1 MSDNM
6 DEALSLLTRLT
17 IHPMADFKANRVMIA
32 TALAEAERRGREAER
47 EACAKIVEDR
57 IPLWEEFEAVAQR
70 IRNRT

>member
-6 DEALSLLTRLT
+6 DEARKLAIALGRDYPDV
-17 IHPMADFKANRVMIA
+17 IANIA
-32 TALAEAERRGREAER
+32 TALAAAERRGREAER